1 MSFRADRSGTQARFY
16 LGGISL
22 SGANMC
28 RISAEQIHMQGE
40 SNEGIEVDVET
51 LYVESESD
59 PERNRFVFAYTVTI
73 RNVGSAPARLLTRHW
88 VIRDGNGKVQEVQ
101 GDGVVG
107 EQPHLKPGEGFQY
120 TSGTMLETSMGTM
133 GGSYTMVTDAGE
145 EFLAPIEDFLLSAPR
160 TLH

>member
-1 MSFRADRSGTQARFY
+1 MRVNNT
-16 LGGISL
+16 
-22 SGANMC
+22 
-28 RISAEQIHMQGE
+28 
-40 SNEGIEVDVET
+40 EGIQVDVDT

-59 PERNRFVFAYTVTI
+59 PENNRFVFAYTITI
-73 RNVGSAPARLLTRHW
+73 RNIGETAAKLLTRHW
-88 VIRDGNGKVQEVQ
+88 VIRDANGKVQEVQ

-133 GGSYTMVTDAGE
+133 GGSYLLVTDDGE
-145 EFLAPIEDFLLSAPR
+145 EFKAPIADFLLSAPR

>member
-1 MSFRADRSGTQARFY
+1 
-16 LGGISL
+16 
-22 SGANMC
+22 
-28 RISAEQIHMQGE
+28 MQVD
-40 SNEGIEVDVET
+40 NTEGIQIDVDT

-59 PERNRFVFAYTVTI
+59 PDNNRFVFAYTITI
-73 RNVGSAPARLLTRHW
+73 RNIGETAAKLLTRHW
-88 VIRDGNGKVQEVQ
+88 VIRDANGKVQEVQ

-133 GGSYTMVTDAGE
+133 GGSYQLITDDGE
-145 EFLAPIEDFLLSAPR
+145 EFRAPIADFLLSAPR

>member
-1 MSFRADRSGTQARFY
+1 
-16 LGGISL
+16 
-22 SGANMC
+22 
-28 RISAEQIHMQGE
+28 MQTDV
-40 SNEGIEVDVET
+40 SEGIQIDVET

-59 PERNRFVFAYTVTI
+59 PQKNRFVFAYTITI
-73 RNVGSAPARLLTRHW
+73 RNVGETPARLMTRHW
-88 VIRDGNGKVQEVQ
+88 VIRDANGKVQEVQ

-133 GGSYTMVTDAGE
+133 GGSYQMVTDDGSV
-145 EFLAPIEDFLLSAPR
+145 FKAPIEDFLLSAPR

>member
-1 MSFRADRSGTQARFY
+1 MMEVEVTD
-16 LGGISL
+16 GI
-22 SGANMC
+22 
-28 RISAEQIHMQGE
+28 Q
-40 SNEGIEVDVET
+40 VDVDT

-59 PERNRFVFAYTVTI
+59 PENNRFVFAYTITI
-73 RNVGSAPARLLTRHW
+73 RNVGEISAKLLTRHW
-88 VIRDGNGKVQEVQ
+88 IIRDANGKVQEVQ

-133 GGSYTMVTDAGE
+133 GGSYMLVTDKGE
-145 EFLAPIEDFLLSAPR
+145 EFKAPIADFLLSAPR